1 MFAPAVADR
10 RFVRKRKVSAAY
22 NIPAPTGGLNAR
34 DAFTDMDEKDAVTL
48 TNVFPEANYTAV
60 RGGSASWATGMTDP
74 IRSLMTWFSSGS
86 GTDKIFAAKTTTIY
100 DVTAS
105 GSGTSA
111 VTSLTSSD
119 WQWTNLSNS
128 GGNFLFICNG
138 ADSARAYDGSS
149 WSTPSISG
157 VSSATLVNVIQFKER
172 LWFAQ
177 LNSLDAWYLDTQAI
191 SGTAHKFP
199 LGAVFRRGGYLQA
212 MGSFS
217 YASSEGPDDYM
228 AFISSNGE
236 IAVYQGTDPTSASTW
251 GLVGIFT
258 CGRPIG
264 RRCTVRYNGDLGIVT
279 QDGIVSMR
287 RLLKYSREGDQAA
300 AFSAK
305 IQTLFGRYA
314 NSYSSNFGWEA
325 TLFPKARYLIVN
337 VPAITNTSQSQ
348 LVMNTVT
355 GAWCQF
361 SGLNAGCWGVANDNL
376 YFGGNAGVVYQANVG
391 FQDSGS
397 SINWEVQTAWQMPGG
412 AMNKMF
418 KMVRPVMLTGAG
430 VSYAVGVD
438 VDFQSNTPTG
448 TVAAQ
453 QITGNAWP
461 WTWPG
466 TWGGQNVLDSR
477 FQSVGAIGTWASVHV
492 LGAIRGGAC
501 QLNSFDL
508 VAEAGGVL

>member
-10 RFVRKRKVSAAY
+10 RFARKRQNSTAY
-22 NIPAPTGGLNAR
+22 NLPAPTGGLNAR
-34 DAFTDMDEKDAVTL
+34 DSFTDMKEMDAVTL
-48 TNVFPEANYTAV
+48 TNIFPEANYVAV
-60 RGGSASWATGMTDP
+60 RGGSSSWATGMTNP
-74 IRSLMTWFSSGS
+74 VRSLMTWFSSGT
-86 GTDKIFAAKTTTIY
+86 GADKLFSAETTNIW

-105 GSGTSA
+105 GAATSA
-111 VTSLTSSD
+111 VTGLANAD
-119 WQWTNLSNS
+119 WQWTNLSNAA
-128 GGNFLFICNG
+128 GNWLVICNG
-138 ADSARAYDGSS
+138 ADAVRNYNGTA
-149 WSTPSISG
+149 WSTPSITG
-157 VSSATLVNVIQFKER
+157 VASSSLINVVQFKQR
-172 LWFAQ
+172 LWFSAS
-177 LNSLDAWYLDTQAI
+177 NSLSAWYLGTQAI
-191 SGTAHKFP
+191 SGAASEFP

-217 YASSEGPDDYM
+217 FAASQGPDDYM

-236 IAVYQGTDPTSASTW
+236 IAVYQGTDPTSSTTW

-264 RRCTVRYNGDLGIVT
+264 RRCAIRYNGDLGIVT
-279 QDGIVSMR
+279 QDGLVSMR
-287 RLLKYSREGDQAA
+287 RLLKYSREGDQNA

-305 IQTLFGRYA
+305 IQTLFGQYA
-314 NSYSSNFGWEA
+314 NSYFANFGWQVQ
-325 TLFPKARYLIVN
+325 LFPKARYLIVN
-337 VPAITNTSQSQ
+337 VPTIANSSQSQ

-361 SGLNAGCWGVANDNL
+361 SGLNAGCWGSANDNL
-376 YFGGNAGVVYQANVG
+376 YFGGNDGKVYQANVG
-391 FQDSGS
+391 YQDSGS

-412 AMNKMF
+412 AKNKMF

-430 VSYAVGVD
+430 VSYAIGVD
-438 VDFQSNTPTG
+438 VDFAVNTPTG
-448 TVAAQ
+448 TVAPQ
-453 QITGNAWP
+453 VVTGNAWP

-466 TWGGQNVLDSR
+466 TWGGMNVLDSR